1 MSQPQPLDVAIIGGG
16 VSGTYSA
23 WRLQQAH
30 GDSLRIQLFE
40 YGDRIGG
47 RLFSVKL
54 PGLPNVVAEVGGM
67 RYMPG
72 ADGHVMVDTLV
83 QHLGLP
89 SKDFPMGNELPK
101 DAPIGAQDNLF
112 YLRGQ
117 RFRFRDFVEAPHK
130 IPYDLGWTERGYNP
144 EDLQVNVM
152 NSIYPGFDKLSLA
165 EQMQVQVF
173 GKPIWRYGFWDLL
186 YRVLSNEGYQFMKD
200 AGGYEAN
207 VANASAVTQLPATEY
222 SDATVFRTLKD
233 GFQSLPL
240 TLAQRFSEQA
250 GGLVPADQRIQM
262 NRRLAALSYSDDT
275 EYPYRLH
282 LRHTETVNGK
292 THDLEGEDIVHA
304 RQVIL
309 ALPRRALELID
320 SPLFDA
326 PWLKDNLGSV
336 LVQSAF
342 KLFLAYEQPWWRN
355 LGLVAGRSVTD
366 LPIRQCYYMGTEC
379 DQAGGENTFNS
390 LLMASYNDIGTVPF
404 WKGLEDGPE
413 FTGYTPRSL
422 EGRIADDAVVP
433 RTQFQISDEMVRI
446 AQRQVTQLHA
456 QVELPAPYSAV
467 YHAWDADPYGGGWHE
482 WKANYRLDLI
492 IQKMR
497 HPVKDQQVF
506 IVGEAYSYGQG
517 WVEGALTT
525 AESALQEFFELPRPN
540 WLPASYQLLPTPA
553 PEEIDYATP
562 PMPSHAPQV
571 LEAIT
576 QAICAGVKP

>member
-1 MSQPQPLDVAIIGGG
+1 
-16 VSGTYSA
+16 
-23 WRLQQAH
+23 
-30 GDSLRIQLFE
+30 
-40 YGDRIGG
+40 
-47 RLFSVKL
+47 
-54 PGLPNVVAEVGGM
+54 
-67 RYMPG
+67 
-72 ADGHVMVDTLV
+72 
-83 QHLGLP
+83 
-89 SKDFPMGNELPK
+89 
-101 DAPIGAQDNLF
+101 
-112 YLRGQ
+112 
-117 RFRFRDFVEAPHK
+117 
-130 IPYDLGWTERGYNP
+130 
-144 EDLQVNVM
+144 
-152 NSIYPGFDKLSLA
+152 
-165 EQMQVQVF
+165 
-173 GKPIWRYGFWDLL
+173 
-186 YRVLSNEGYQFMKD
+186 
-200 AGGYEAN
+200 
-207 VANASAVTQLPATEY
+207 
-222 SDATVFRTLKD
+222 
-233 GFQSLPL
+233 
-240 TLAQRFSEQA
+240 
-250 GGLVPADQRIQM
+250 IQM

-320 SPLFDA
+320 SPLFDD